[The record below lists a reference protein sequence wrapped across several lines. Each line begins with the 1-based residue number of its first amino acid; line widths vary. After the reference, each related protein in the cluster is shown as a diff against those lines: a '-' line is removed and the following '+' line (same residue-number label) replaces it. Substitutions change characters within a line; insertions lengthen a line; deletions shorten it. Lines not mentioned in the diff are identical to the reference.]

1 MNNQRNPLQIPSRLY
16 SDHVITLAIVAI
28 MIRWVSL
35 FFCLTQLTT
44 RTAPLLGISIMSL
57 SILMHSN
64 GDMLNRCQRR
74 LIHCLTTFLLK
85 SLTKKFTFFSIRG
98 GKFGSCHVYVASWP
112 VERWPHGTVVYCI
125 THSVIHSWSDL
136 TITKIKYLSPPNHLL
151 ITTNSIKTGNCSSV
165 FYWSWLSLFFLI
177 LVV

>member
-1 MNNQRNPLQIPSRLY
+1 MNNQRNPLQIPSGLY

-28 MIRWVSL
+28 MICWVSL

-64 GDMLNRCQRR
+64 GDMLNRCKRR

-98 GKFGSCHVYVASWP
+98 GKFGNCHIYVASWP
-112 VERWPHGTVVYCI
+112 VERWPHASFEIGSTVKWKRKYCPECC
-125 THSVIHSWSDL
+125 S
-136 TITKIKYLSPPNHLL
+136 YLDAA
-151 ITTNSIKTGNCSSV
+151 SILKAQET
-165 FYWSWLSLFFLI
+165 L
-177 LVV
+177 